1 MIHHVVSWT
10 LRQDLDRDAS
20 IARIRELL
28 TGLVGTVGSIRQLEV
43 VENVAYPGKNQD
55 VAVVA
60 TFDDLAGLDEYQVHP
75 RHQAAAAE
83 IRGMVTGG
91 PPSTGRAE
99 PRLQAGPLQCVSF
112 TEQNWSPPGSGGDQF
127 CSVDAAALP
136 CDGRRH
142 RYGVR
147 RVGPRKR

>member
-10 LRQDLDRDAS
+10 LREDLDRAES

-28 TGLVGTVGSIRQLEV
+28 VGLIGTVGSIRSLEV

-75 RHQAAAAE
+75 QHQAAAAE
-83 IRGMVTGG
+83 IRGLV
-91 PPSTGRAE
+91 TGRAAIDW
-99 PRLQAGPLQCVSF
+99 RS
-112 TEQNWSPPGSGGDQF
+112 
-127 CSVDAAALP
+127 
-136 CDGRRH
+136 
-142 RYGVR
+142 
-147 RVGPRKR
+147 